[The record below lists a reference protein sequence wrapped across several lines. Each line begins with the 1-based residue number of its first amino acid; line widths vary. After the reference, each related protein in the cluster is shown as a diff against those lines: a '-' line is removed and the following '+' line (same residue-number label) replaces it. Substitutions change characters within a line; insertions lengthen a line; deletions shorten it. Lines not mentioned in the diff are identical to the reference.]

1 MTRYRAATSGH
12 HYHLWVRGQGEP
24 LLMLHGFSGDS
35 SSWEEVARRLPG
47 RFQLLALD
55 ILGHGQSDSPPNA
68 ASYRMEAVAA
78 DIIDLLDES
87 TSVPAHLLGYSMG
100 GRLALFLAL
109 RYRNRFRS
117 LTLESA
123 SPGLSDEGSR
133 AERRRQDEKLASA
146 IESKGIER
154 FVDYWERLP
163 LWESQTR
170 LSKETLAAQ
179 RRQRLR
185 NNPLGL
191 ANSLR
196 GLGAGAQP
204 PLWTELSG
212 LNLPTLLCVGE
223 LDLKFRR
230 INEAMAALIPAA
242 QLTTVA
248 AAGHNVH
255 LEDPDAFCRALQS
268 FYQSL

>member
-1 MTRYRAATSGH
+1 
-12 HYHLWVRGQGEP
+12 
-24 LLMLHGFSGDS
+24 MLHGFSGDS
-35 SSWEEVARRLPG
+35 SSWDEVARRLPG
-47 RFQLLALD
+47 GFQFLALD
-55 ILGHGQSDSPPNA
+55 ILGHGQSDSPPDA

-78 DIIDLLDES
+78 DIIDLLDKS

-109 RYRNRFRS
+109 RYRSRFQS

-123 SPGLSDEGSR
+123 SPGLPDEESR

-146 IESKGIER
+146 IENNGIER
-154 FVDYWERLP
+154 FVNYWERLP
-163 LWESQTR
+163 LWGSQSR
-170 LSKETLAAQ
+170 LSNEILAAQ

-185 NNPLGL
+185 NSPMGL

-204 PLWTELSG
+204 SLWPELPG

-223 LDLKFRR
+223 LDPKFRR
-230 INEAMAALIPAA
+230 INGEMLGLIPAA
-242 QLTTVA
+242 EMAVFES
-248 AAGHNVH
+248 AGHNIH
-255 LEDPDAFCRALQS
+255 LEDPTAFCDRLRS
-268 FYQSL
+268 FLSV

>member
-1 MTRYRAATSGH
+1 
-12 HYHLWVRGQGEP
+12 
-24 LLMLHGFSGDS
+24 MLHGFSGDS

-55 ILGHGQSDSPPNA
+55 FLGHGQSDSPPDG

-78 DIIDLLDES
+78 DIIDLLDKS

-109 RYRNRFRS
+109 RYRDRFRS

-123 SPGLSDEGSR
+123 SPGLPDAESR
-133 AERRRQDEKLASA
+133 AERRRQDEKLAGA
-146 IESKGIER
+146 IEKKGIER

-163 LWESQTR
+163 LWESQSR
-170 LSKETLAAQ
+170 LRKETLAAQ

-204 PLWTELSG
+204 PLWTELPG
-212 LNLPTLLCVGE
+212 LHTPTLLCVGE
-223 LDLKFRR
+223 LDPKFRR
-230 INEAMAALIPAA
+230 ISEAMAALMPAA
-242 QLTTVA
+242 QLTTIA
-248 AAGHNVH
+248 AAGHNIH
-255 LEDPDAFCRALQS
+255 LENPDEFCRALQS